1 MASSAR
7 FLAPKFPFNPFLAPA
22 LPFVYLIAFIILLI
36 AESPRMEGLTMSVNF
51 IKLFLNVKEY
61 FNKDGCERL

>member
-22 LPFVYLIAFIILLI
+22 LPFVYLIAFIIVLI
-36 AESPRMEGLTMSVNF
+36 AESPYRVCLTVY
-51 IKLFLNVKEY
+51 L
-61 FNKDGCERL
+61 